1 MPNVFLIGRPGC
13 GKSAVYKILEEELRD
28 WGYQGEIERIDDFPI
43 LKLIV
48 EEDANEERHKPAEE
62 GDGFLI
68 TDDTVWKDLSSGLSA
83 RAKELQGPDSL
94 IFIEFARDSYLRSFE
109 QFSPDV
115 LENSI
120 IVYIDAPFE
129 ISWKRNVQR
138 WEEEEGL
145 DAHLVSKDEMGK
157 TYAKDDHEDLP
168 DNVDVPVYFV
178 KNDYSGLD
186 RLRENLQDVV
196 EKIKDLIKK

>member
-1 MPNVFLIGRPGC
+1 MGISGQ
-13 GKSAVYKILEEELRD
+13 D
-28 WGYQGEIERIDDFPI
+28 ERIDDFPI

-48 EEDANEERHKPAEE
+48 EEDTEQERHKPAEE

-68 TDDTVWKDLSSGLSA
+68 TDDTVWEDLSAGLNA
-83 RAKELQGPDSL
+83 RAKELQGPDRL

-109 QFSPDV
+109 QFSSDV

-120 IVYIDAPFE
+120 VVYIDAPFE
-129 ISWKRNVQR
+129 LSWKRNVQR

-145 DAHLVSKDEMGK
+145 DAHLVSKDEMKK
-157 TYAKDDHEDLP
+157 TYAKDDNKDLP
-168 DNVDVPVYFV
+168 DNLEPPVYFV

-186 RLRENLQDVV
+186 KLRENLQDVV
-196 EKIKDLIKK
+196 EKIKELIERSK